1 MFEHILIWKITTKND
16 NVQQRIESIQKD
28 FVLFSTNVTLIIV
41 RHSNKTWAQCKQTH
55 FIYGYLYIYRICK
68 QKQGVEKKAASNKL
82 LFPRERHTHRKFITN
97 YKKKERKESVKPNTV
112 YKTVLVQM
120 KVKWTFAWSIW
131 MRVRVRKLTPLLLQV
146 LFICLCYVLFWRKK
160 ENPPEHIRMLMTE
173 RTNERNGRD
182 THTAYSTTNFQVL
195 IVFIKKKN
203 NWKLKTT
210 LFFARFWNKCWRS
223 SSEYFM
229 TVTKYLF

>member
-68 QKQGVEKKAASNKL
+68 QKQEVEKKAASKKL

-97 YKKKERKESVKPNTV
+97 YKKKREKRISETKHSIQNGSSANESEMNIRVKHLN
-112 YKTVLVQM
+112 
-120 KVKWTFAWSIW
+120 A
-131 MRVRVRKLTPLLLQV
+131 
-146 LFICLCYVLFWRKK
+146 
-160 ENPPEHIRMLMTE
+160 
-173 RTNERNGRD
+173 
-182 THTAYSTTNFQVL
+182 STST
-195 IVFIKKKN
+195 
-203 NWKLKTT
+203 
-210 LFFARFWNKCWRS
+210 
-223 SSEYFM
+223 
-229 TVTKYLF
+229 